1 MQNTI
6 CTITALI
13 YATHRYPMGLLYFD
27 GDIQMWVDAE
37 DSLEQYQTSYV
48 QGHQYADMNRHR
60 KFVRI
65 METNP

>member
-1 MQNTI
+1 
-6 CTITALI
+6 
-13 YATHRYPMGLLYFD
+13 MGLLYFD